1 MKSLEGIRVI
11 DITTFMS
18 GPFAT
23 MVLGDLGA
31 EIIKIEQAGSGD
43 SSRQIPPH
51 FHEGESLYYIS
62 LNRNKKSVTL
72 NLNTDKGKEILYGL
86 VKKADIFFDNFRP
99 GVLKKLGLDYERL
112 KEINSQI
119 ISCSITA
126 FGPDGPYGQRPAYD
140 LTIQALSGA
149 MSMTGE
155 KEGRRPLRLGVPM
168 GDLASSMW
176 ALVGIFAALRHRD
189 KTGEGQLIDIAL
201 LDSLAAFITYP
212 ALYCTYA
219 GEVAKPLGS
228 GHQAVVPFDAFKT
241 KDYYMAV
248 SCGNEKFWQLLC
260 DALGLEELK
269 TDPKFSKM
277 GDRLKHKQELNS
289 ILNEVFAT
297 RTNAEWQA
305 ILDQAG
311 VPCGAV
317 NTIDKV
323 LEDPAILHRNMV
335 ISVNHSGKDL
345 RFFGNPIK
353 MSATPITEYRTPP
366 HLGADNEEVFGDY
379 LGFSAQDVKKL
390 KEEGIL

>member
-11 DITTFMS
+11 DLTTFMS

-31 EIIKIEQAGSGD
+31 EIIKIEQPGTGD

-72 NLNTDKGKEILYGL
+72 DLNTDKGKKILYGL
-86 VKKADIFFDNFRP
+86 VKKTDIFFDNFRP
-99 GVLKKLGLDYERL
+99 GVLTKLGLNYERL
-112 KEINSQI
+112 QEINPQI

-126 FGPDGPYGQRPAYD
+126 FGPDGPYGKRPAYD

-176 ALVGIFAALRHRD
+176 ALVGIFSALRHRE
-189 KTGEGQLIDIAL
+189 KTGEGQRVDVAL

-219 GEVAKPLGS
+219 GEVSKPLGS
-228 GHQAVVPFDAFKT
+228 GHQALVPFDAFKT

-248 SCGNEKFWQLLC
+248 SCGSEKFWQLLC
-260 DALGLEELK
+260 DALELK
-269 TDPKFSKM
+269 ELKSDPRFIKL
-277 GDRLKHKQELNS
+277 GDRLKHKNELNS
-289 ILNEVFAT
+289 ILNKVFASK
-297 RTNAEWQA
+297 TNAEWQV
-305 ILDQAG
+305 ILDKAG

-323 LEDPAILHRNMV
+323 LEDPAILYRNMV
-335 ISVNHSGKDL
+335 ISVDHSGTDL

-353 MSATPITEYRTPP
+353 MSATPVGEYQTPP
-366 HLGADNEEVFGDY
+366 RLGANNAEVLGEY
-379 LGFSAQDVKKL
+379 LGFSADDVNKL
-390 KEEGIL
+390 AEEGIL